1 LHYRGEHDLGKH
13 QKGSGEKLEVSV
25 NNKKFVPHVLE
36 LSFGVDR
43 NLWALLDLFFHEEKE
58 RQMFKLPFNLVPIQL
73 SVFPLVNKDKLPEK
87 AEEIYNMLK
96 KEFKT
101 SYDSSGSIGR
111 MYRRV
116 DEIGVPA
123 MITID
128 HQTLNDNSVTLRNRD
143 DMKQIRI
150 KIKDLNNIVREF
162 LNGEKLN
169 KLGKLIN

>member
-1 LHYRGEHDLGKH
+1 MP
-13 QKGSGEKLEVSV
+13 
-25 NNKKFVPHVLE
+25 NVLE

-43 NLWALLDLFFHEEKE
+43 NLWGLLDLFYHEDKE
-58 RQMFKLPFNLVPIQL
+58 RQMFSLPFNLTPIQVA
-73 SVFPLVNKDKLPEK
+73 VFPLMNKDNLPKK
-87 AEEIYNMLK
+87 ALEVYNLLK

-128 HQTLNDNSVTLRNRD
+128 YDSLKKNDVTLRDRNS
-143 DMKQIRI
+143 MKQIRV
-150 KIKDLNNIVREF
+150 KIKDLNNVIKEF
-162 LNGEKLN
+162 LNGKDLN
-169 KLGKLIN
+169 KLGKVIN